1 MALMEGGHEP
11 WKPLET
17 GKGKEMNSTLE
28 PLEGRKLCLPILDF
42 WLQTCKLINLCY
54 FNPLV
59 CESLLQQ
66 QEGTNTIGEE

>member
-42 WLQTCKLINLCY
+42 
-54 FNPLV
+54 
-59 CESLLQQ
+59 
-66 QEGTNTIGEE
+66 

>member
-28 PLEGRKLCLPILDF
+28 PPVSADHLT
-42 WLQTCKLINLCY
+42 WLNFLAENQLIY
-54 FNPLV
+54 
-59 CESLLQQ
+59 
-66 QEGTNTIGEE
+66 